1 METVVRAVLILVLS
15 NGDTKK
21 TTRKKM
27 TRKKDDEKEDDDIE
41 NDEKQDV

>member
-27 TRKKDDEKEDDDIE
+27 TRKKMMRNE